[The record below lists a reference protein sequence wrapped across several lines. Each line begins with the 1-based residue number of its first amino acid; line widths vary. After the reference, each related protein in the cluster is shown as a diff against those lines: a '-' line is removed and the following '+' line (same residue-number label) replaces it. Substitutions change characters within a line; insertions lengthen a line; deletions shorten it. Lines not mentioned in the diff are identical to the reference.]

1 MQKKATGHSQ
11 MVRTFL
17 QPWSGDNELKKNHK
31 PAPLATNSTVAD
43 LECVKGVVDG
53 CILKTDGLNLFGL
66 FGEDR
71 SIYILKILIFYL
83 CNEFRKCGQFKTLL
97 K

>member
-1 MQKKATGHSQ
+1 

-71 SIYILKILIFYL
+71 SLGKIDLYTVPL
-83 CNEFRKCGQFKTLL
+83 TPKMNK
-97 K
+97 